1 MNNFLLLRIGRLAV
15 TAVFLL
21 SLAPQLH
28 AAELQVL
35 SSGLFRG
42 AFSVLIPQF
51 ERSSG
56 HNVKLSYL
64 SVADLKEKL
73 MGANTADVAFVPST
87 IWPDLDKAGR
97 VIAGSRA
104 EIGSAYIAAV
114 IRNGAPKP
122 DLSSLDAVKRA
133 IRSSKAVALNDP
145 KSGSSVGRF
154 ILDSADRL
162 AFDEELR
169 SRIKLISGDGTSVC
183 EAVLK
188 GEADIG
194 IAISSE
200 IVPVKGVQIAS
211 PLPSELQRIS
221 LGYGAL
227 VVGTKTLDAGK
238 ELLKFLSSSE
248 AKEVIKNSGLD
259 VK

>member
-1 MNNFLLLRIGRLAV
+1 
-15 TAVFLL
+15 
-21 SLAPQLH
+21 
-28 AAELQVL
+28 
-35 SSGLFRG
+35 
-42 AFSVLIPQF
+42 
-51 ERSSG
+51 
-56 HNVKLSYL
+56 
-64 SVADLKEKL
+64 
-73 MGANTADVAFVPST
+73 
-87 IWPDLDKAGR
+87 
-97 VIAGSRA
+97 
-104 EIGSAYIAAV
+104 
-114 IRNGAPKP
+114 
-122 DLSSLDAVKRA
+122 
-133 IRSSKAVALNDP
+133 
-145 KSGSSVGRF
+145 
-154 ILDSADRL
+154 
-162 AFDEELR
+162 
-169 SRIKLISGDGTSVC
+169 
-183 EAVLK
+183 LK